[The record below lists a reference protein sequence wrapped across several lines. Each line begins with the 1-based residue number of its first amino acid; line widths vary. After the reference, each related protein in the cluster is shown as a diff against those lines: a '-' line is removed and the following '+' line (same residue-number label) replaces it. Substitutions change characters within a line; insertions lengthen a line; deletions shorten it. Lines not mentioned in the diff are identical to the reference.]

1 VNSRLRLAVPDG
13 AYVLRIDP
21 DNRLQELDE
30 TNNAI
35 CQPITIS
42 PGDMA
47 AKTGAAYAC

>member
-1 VNSRLRLAVPDG
+1 VNSRLRLAVPHG

-21 DNRLQELDE
+21 DNNLLELDD

-35 CQPITIS
+35 CQPISIS
-42 PGDMA
+42 PGDVA